1 MTGVESADYR
11 NASSNADPRRR
22 IGGAR
27 YTDDVM
33 VALVLFVLAAQ
44 LAPTTADGWNA
55 AGWRA
60 LRAGT
65 LEEAASDFSRAL
77 RVDASNP
84 LALLGAGA
92 TANMRGRSEEARQY
106 LAGALKAQPSLTA
119 AALLL
124 GEILYRD
131 ADLQGAIDVY
141 EQALARG
148 PGDPK
153 LTARLEAWRREA
165 AVHDTFSTRLAT
177 HFTILF
183 EGPADQP
190 LAGRVSEM
198 LESIYWQVGGALG
211 AYPPGVIT
219 VVLYSKEQF
228 RDVTQSP
235 SWAGGLYDGRIRVPV
250 AGRIDERDLRRV
262 LTHEFTHAVIHSL
275 APRGVPQWLNEGL
288 AVLMERGGGQV
299 AAPPAG
305 ESAPPLARLEG
316 SFDKLSPDEAK
327 MAYATSAA
335 ATQALLDR
343 GGPMVI
349 YNLLTN
355 LGSGM
360 RFDEAFERAALTPYR
375 DFAQTWR

>member
-1 MTGVESADYR
+1 
-11 NASSNADPRRR
+11 
-22 IGGAR
+22 
-27 YTDDVM
+27 M
-33 VALVLFVLAAQ
+33 VALVLVMLAVQ
-44 LAPTTADGWNA
+44 SAPTTADGWNA

-60 LRAGT
+60 LRAGAA
-65 LEEAASDFSRAL
+65 EEAATDFTQAL
-77 RVDASNP
+77 RLDASNP

-92 TANMRGRSEEARQY
+92 TANLRGRSEEARQY

-124 GEILYRD
+124 GEILYRE

-141 EQALARG
+141 EQALARA

-153 LTARLEAWRREA
+153 LAARLETWRREA
-165 AVHDTFSTRLAT
+165 AVHETLTTRLAT

-190 LAGRVSEM
+190 MAARVSEM

-211 AYPPGVIT
+211 AYPPNVLTVI
-219 VVLYSKEQF
+219 LYSKEQF

-250 AGRIDERDLRRV
+250 AGRVDEHDLRRV

-288 AVLMERGGGQV
+288 AVLMEKGGGQ
-299 AAPPAG
+299 APALSPDTAV
-305 ESAPPLARLEG
+305 PPLARLEG
-316 SFDKLSPDEAK
+316 SFDKLSPEEART
-327 MAYATSAA
+327 AYAASAA

-360 RFDEAFERAALTPYR
+360 RFDEAFERAALVPYR
-375 DFAQTWR
+375 EFAQTWR

>member
-1 MTGVESADYR
+1 MLM
-11 NASSNADPRRR
+11 
-22 IGGAR
+22 I
-27 YTDDVM
+27 
-33 VALVLFVLAAQ
+33 LLLLLLLAVQ
-44 LAPTTADGWNA
+44 APPPTSADGWNA

-60 LRAGT
+60 LRAGAT
-65 LEEAASDFSRAL
+65 EEAANDFSQAL
-77 RVDASNP
+77 RLDAANA

-92 TANMRGRSEEARQY
+92 TANMRGRADEARQY
-106 LAGALKAQPSLTA
+106 LAGALKVQPGLTA

-124 GEILYRD
+124 GEILYQQ

-141 EQALARG
+141 EQALARA
-148 PGDPK
+148 PGDAK
-153 LTARLEAWRREA
+153 LSARLETWRREA
-165 AVHDTFSTRLAT
+165 AVHDSFSTKLAN

-190 LAGRVSEM
+190 MAGKVSEM
-198 LESIYWQVGGALG
+198 LEAIYWQVGGALG

-228 RDVTQSP
+228 RDITQSP

-250 AGRIDERDLRRV
+250 AGRVDERDLRRV

-288 AVLMERGGGQV
+288 AVLMERSGTQG
-299 AAPPAG
+299 PAL
-305 ESAPPLARLEG
+305 SADDKVPPLSRLEG
-316 SFDKLSPDEAK
+316 SFEKLSPDEAK
-327 MAYATSAA
+327 TAYAASAS

-360 RFDEAFERAALTPYR
+360 RFEEAFERAALMPYR
-375 DFAQTWR
+375 EFAQTWR

>member
-1 MTGVESADYR
+1 M
-11 NASSNADPRRR
+11 
-22 IGGAR
+22 GGIHSIA
-27 YTDDVM
+27 M
-33 VALVLFVLAAQ
+33 IPLLLALVIAQ
-44 LAPTTADGWNA
+44 AVPVPTTADGWTA
-55 AGWRA
+55 AGWQA
-60 LRAGT
+60 LRAGAT
-65 LEEAASDFSRAL
+65 EEAANDFNQAL
-77 RVDASNP
+77 RIDAGNA
-84 LALLGAGA
+84 LALVGAGA
-92 TANMRGRSEEARQY
+92 AANLRGRADEARQH
-106 LAGALKAQPSLTA
+106 LAAALKVQPGLTA

-124 GEILYRD
+124 GEILYRQ

-141 EQALARG
+141 EQALARA
-148 PGDPK
+148 PGEAK
-153 LTARLEAWRREA
+153 LTARLETWRREA
-165 AVHDTFSTRLAT
+165 AVHDTFSTRLAN

-190 LAGRVSEM
+190 MAGKVSEM
-198 LESIYWQVGGALG
+198 LESIYWQVGGAIG

-250 AGRIDERDLRRV
+250 AGKVDERDLRRV

-288 AVLMERGGGQV
+288 AVLMERGGGAPGPAL
-299 AAPPAG
+299 AADDKV
-305 ESAPPLARLEG
+305 PPLARLEG
-316 SFDKLSPDEAK
+316 SFEKLSPEEART
-327 MAYATSAA
+327 AYSASAA

-343 GGPMVI
+343 GGPMVV

-360 RFDEAFERAALTPYR
+360 RFEEAFERAALMPYR
-375 DFAQTWR
+375 EFAETWRQL